1 MAETKNKWVSL
12 GLFHP
17 YKWVFP
23 KIEVPPNHPFLHRV
37 FHETSPSILGYP
49 VPLIFTERLVV
60 GCGFCTF
67 GDPLNLQLVR
77 IVQSR
82 THSKPFMSHSHASA
96 SCTPLSSVHFTTAP
110 SEKKTRENQKIK
122 KQQKKQKN
130 KDLATSPE
138 IRVVLETLFFL
149 FFLFFLVFSSFCCFR
164 INLD

>member
-1 MAETKNKWVSL
+1 MTCQ
-12 GLFHP
+12 
-17 YKWVFP
+17 
-23 KIEVPPNHPFLHRV
+23 KIKR
-37 FHETSPSILGYP
+37 TTM
-49 VPLIFTERLVV
+49 IFKACENIAVLKHMFNTTYGIFETERLVV

-96 SCTPLSSVHFTTAP
+96 SCTPLSSVHFTAP
-110 SEKKTRENQKIK
+110 SEKNSRKPK
-122 KQQKKQKN
+122 KNN

-149 FFLFFLVFSSFCCFR
+149 FFCFFLFFLFSR
-164 INLD
+164 VLEP